1 MIYLFCGDDNF
12 KSRQVFNVWIKKYP
26 KISRLKTS
34 NINKQD
40 FNVLN
45 QGLFD
50 SNIKK
55 ALVIES
61 LFSIKSKTLKT
72 FIQELLQVQADNDVL
87 IWENKKI
94 TPAKVKLLGKNCQAF
109 TFKIP
114 ADIFYFLDSFG
125 NPNKNIVLKKLSLSL
140 KTNPPELIMYLLGK
154 RLRDMV
160 VAKTNPDLVGMAPWQ
175 KSKILNQVKNL
186 GLEQIEQMYLKLID
200 IDYKNKTGQLGNSLM
215 NVLINFSAE

>member
-61 LFSIKSKTLKT
+61 LFSISSKTLKT

-87 IWENKKI
+87 IWENK
-94 TPAKVKLLGKNCQAF
+94 
-109 TFKIP
+109 
-114 ADIFYFLDSFG
+114 
-125 NPNKNIVLKKLSLSL
+125 
-140 KTNPPELIMYLLGK
+140 
-154 RLRDMV
+154 
-160 VAKTNPDLVGMAPWQ
+160 
-175 KSKILNQVKNL
+175 
-186 GLEQIEQMYLKLID
+186 
-200 IDYKNKTGQLGNSLM
+200 
-215 NVLINFSAE
+215 